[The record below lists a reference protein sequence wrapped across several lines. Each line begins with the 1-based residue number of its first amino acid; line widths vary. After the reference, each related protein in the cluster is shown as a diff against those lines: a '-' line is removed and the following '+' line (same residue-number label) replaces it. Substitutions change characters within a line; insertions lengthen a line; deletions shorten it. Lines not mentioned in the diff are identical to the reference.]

1 MKLRLIVAI
10 LLVYSAAILLADAK
24 SISDQN
30 VNLQWEDSDRDN
42 LSIYR
47 LADSY
52 CKQLHLGGYNDW
64 RLPKKLELTQL
75 SKNKSLKKKFKYMV
89 DDVYWSSSQDQKMRH
104 HYLSVYLGNGYVS
117 STYTCDKIAS
127 ICVREI
133 K

>member
-1 MKLRLIVAI
+1 MKFRLFLTLCFI
-10 LLVYSAAILLADAK
+10 LSSLILWADST
-24 SISDQN
+24 SISDKN
-30 VNLQWEDSDRDN
+30 KNLQWEDSDRDN

-47 LADSY
+47 LPDSY

-64 RLPKKLELTQL
+64 RLPTKLELTQL
-75 SKNKSLKKKFKYMV
+75 SKNKSLKKKFKYIV